1 MSDKYGNVVE
11 RFLQFSELNAP
22 SLCGKFFCPCVKC
35 GNGRHQS
42 INDIRSHLICDGI
55 IPNYT
60 KWIWHREL
68 PDMPTISHTELVD
81 VDIRHHIEDMI
92 RDLGQGGFQ
101 QAHGLLYEKI
111 ENNSKKPLYYG
122 CTTFTRLPAVLVLVN
137 LKVGFDWSDKI
148 FIELLVLL
156 KKLLPKDSTL
166 PKNQY
171 EAKKILCPVEMEY
184 QKIMHV
190 QIIAYCTKISLH
202 ENVRN
207 FEVLWNFNFI
217 CRNICWER
225 QIALHKVLLVATNTF
240 CYIGKPIVTNVVVY
254 AIVEE
259 QGLDPKVIVFKY
271 KKKKHYPRNI
281 GHRQGA
287 RVNMFLARNKSLLIS
302 RYKLYNKR
310 AFHALRILTAF
321 ANAFHALQPLKV
333 PTFMLGY
340 STCDSYSAVLW
351 FSLTIMEFSIA
362 TNVPSVKASPL
373 DPFPSGPDDEYYH
386 QQQHY
391 HYCHLDDLLHRSHL
405 LELENFLGFP
415 PN

>member
-1 MSDKYGNVVE
+1 MKVSRISDKYGNVVE

-111 ENNSKKPLYYG
+111 ENNSKKHLYYG

-202 ENVRN
+202 ENVIYAN
-207 FEVLWNFNFI
+207 F
-217 CRNICWER
+217 
-225 QIALHKVLLVATNTF
+225 
-240 CYIGKPIVTNVVVY
+240 
-254 AIVEE
+254 VE
-259 QGLDPKVIVFKY
+259 
-271 KKKKHYPRNI
+271 
-281 GHRQGA
+281 
-287 RVNMFLARNKSLLIS
+287 
-302 RYKLYNKR
+302 
-310 AFHALRILTAF
+310 
-321 ANAFHALQPLKV
+321 
-333 PTFMLGY
+333 
-340 STCDSYSAVLW
+340 
-351 FSLTIMEFSIA
+351 
-362 TNVPSVKASPL
+362 
-373 DPFPSGPDDEYYH
+373 
-386 QQQHY
+386 
-391 HYCHLDDLLHRSHL
+391 
-405 LELENFLGFP
+405 
-415 PN
+415 